1 MGSRALRLAVAVLAV
16 VAAAAAAGDMEM
28 VLSMCCSLG
37 ESWAG
42 NPFLCSEYPSPVAGI
57 PREQQSVCLSTIEI
71 CCTRTKRDELCESGK
86 TAARSGKDCTPED
99 KCGGQF
105 HKDCCEA
112 CKLGLFSGSMA
123 MGCTFQS
130 FSLGHPWDQA
140 YKTCCAEVSSSTKFS
155 EPADNPGI
163 ISTPPLPALESLCDT
178 LPGELCAH
186 ICIPVLGSYRCEC
199 REGFSLMADGKSCQ
213 QDNLPNRC
221 KQNNPCAHKCLDT
234 GVAVE
239 CTCYPGYQ
247 LGADGKSCNDID
259 ECALEVHSCDI
270 QTQECRNQP
279 GGYVCV
285 NRDGTISK
293 PHQPTHHGDG
303 IGDDGSDMNLGR
315 CPVGYKYNISSQ
327 LCDDIDECDLNWGIC
342 GNFSICQNTI
352 GSFVCFG
359 QVLAE
364 DCRPGYTFNEADQ
377 ICEDINECERGLH
390 NCQGDKPVCQ
400 NTEGNFTCS
409 ASCPAGYKFNKK
421 LAVCEDVDECME
433 NIHGCKQGEEVCRNV
448 IGAYECEIKCMPGF
462 QYDEFIRQCTD
473 INECISNLHNCSLE
487 TGDICVNTPGSFV
500 CRPPT
505 CPDGYQINANTR
517 QCEDID
523 ECVMGKHTCSPGERC
538 VNTLGGFWCNPSCT
552 EGYRTDAENPQ
563 NCVDIDECQEGLD
576 NCNKPAE
583 RCRNTNGSFICDTNV
598 NCPQGYKKSLS
609 GECEDVDEC
618 AVSPNIC
625 DRRYSVC
632 VNTEGAYYCQNLPNK
647 PSPRYN
653 QCIPGYRWDVKLHM
667 CVDINECEEGLQI
680 CNLESEECVNE
691 LGGYRCILKQTQFPP
706 VDAHS
711 SGNTSS
717 GTRTCETGYTFDT
730 FTKNCVDVDECH
742 EEGESPC
749 DSTQNCENTPGSFLC
764 VCKSGFQLDPVLQA
778 CVDINECQLNKHD
791 CLPTQRCDNTIGS
804 FHCIRVTS
812 CGTGYTL
819 NAQTG
824 QCEDDDECLLGTDTC
839 RNLGPMWQCRNTLG
853 SFRCEKKRCG
863 DKEILLKTGECRS
876 VVCNP
881 GYEIGPQGRCVDIN
895 ECENPGA
902 CKRNQRCVNEMG
914 SYRCVNLLHCAEG
927 YELNPEGTQC
937 FDIDECLLN
946 KHDCGPTQICQN
958 TAGGYACKC
967 PSGYTIWK
975 KECHDIDECNRY
987 SGQVCARNSE
997 CRNTPGS
1004 YDCICKEGFRQEPGG
1019 RTCLDIDECSETA
1032 GICQQNC
1039 INLWGSYRCACDA
1052 GYVRNIDNRSCDDI
1066 DECEKFKDRK
1076 LCVGF
1081 CTNEP
1086 GSYRCSCPSGYRL
1099 GADGRTCHDI
1109 DECLIGN
1116 VCHGPDDNCLNT
1128 RGSYQCNRIVCPP
1141 NFVRDTE
1148 HKNRCKRAQF
1158 LCHESDIECIRLPMT
1173 YSFNFITF
1181 VSNIPI
1187 PQGHL
1192 DLFTMRGIYST
1203 ATVSFKME
1211 LLDARAPE
1219 GIPKATKD
1227 YFRLRRTAVNQAVI
1241 SLIRSVAGPQEIE
1254 LQLTMELYHNGL
1266 FSASAVARLF
1276 IVVSQYEF

>member
-1 MGSRALRLAVAVLAV
+1 MGSRALRLAVAALAV

-42 NPFLCSEYPSPVAGI
+42 NSFLCSEYPSPVAGI
-57 PREQQSVCLSTIEI
+57 AREQQSVCLSAIEI
-71 CCTRTKRDELCESGK
+71 CCTRTKRDEQCESGK

-186 ICIPVLGSYRCEC
+186 ICIPVPGSYRCEC

-247 LGADGKSCNDID
+247 LDADGKSCNDID

-421 LAVCEDVDECME
+421 LAVCED
-433 NIHGCKQGEEVCRNV
+433 
-448 IGAYECEIKCMPGF
+448 
-462 QYDEFIRQCTD
+462 
-473 INECISNLHNCSLE
+473 
-487 TGDICVNTPGSFV
+487 
-500 CRPPT
+500 
-505 CPDGYQINANTR
+505 
-517 QCEDID
+517 
-523 ECVMGKHTCSPGERC
+523 
-538 VNTLGGFWCNPSCT
+538 
-552 EGYRTDAENPQ
+552 
-563 NCVDIDECQEGLD
+563 
-576 NCNKPAE
+576 
-583 RCRNTNGSFICDTNV
+583 
-598 NCPQGYKKSLS
+598 
-609 GECEDVDEC
+609 
-618 AVSPNIC
+618 
-625 DRRYSVC
+625 
-632 VNTEGAYYCQNLPNK
+632 
-647 PSPRYN
+647 
-653 QCIPGYRWDVKLHM
+653 
-667 CVDINECEEGLQI
+667 INECEEGLQI

-706 VDAHS
+706 VDAHN

-717 GTRTCETGYTFDT
+717 STQTCETGYTFDT

-967 PSGYTIWK
+967 PSGYTIWR

-1004 YDCICKEGFRQEPGG
+1004 YECICKEGFRQEPGG
-1019 RTCLDIDECSETA
+1019 KTCLDIDECSETA

-1039 INLWGSYRCACDA
+1039 INLWGSYRCTCDA

-1116 VCHGPDDNCLNT
+1116 VCRGPDDNCLNT

>member
-1 MGSRALRLAVAVLAV
+1 
-16 VAAAAAAGDMEM
+16 MEM

-42 NPFLCSEYPSPVAGI
+42 NSFLCSEYPSPVAGI
-57 PREQQSVCLSTIEI
+57 PREQQSVCLSAIEI
-71 CCTRTKRDELCESGK
+71 CCTRTKRDEQCESGK

-186 ICIPVLGSYRCEC
+186 ICIPVPGSYRCEC

-247 LGADGKSCNDID
+247 LDADGKSCNDID

-279 GGYVCV
+279 GAYVCV
-285 NRDGTISK
+285 NRDGTVSK

-421 LAVCEDVDECME
+421 LAVCED
-433 NIHGCKQGEEVCRNV
+433 
-448 IGAYECEIKCMPGF
+448 
-462 QYDEFIRQCTD
+462 
-473 INECISNLHNCSLE
+473 
-487 TGDICVNTPGSFV
+487 
-500 CRPPT
+500 
-505 CPDGYQINANTR
+505 
-517 QCEDID
+517 
-523 ECVMGKHTCSPGERC
+523 
-538 VNTLGGFWCNPSCT
+538 
-552 EGYRTDAENPQ
+552 
-563 NCVDIDECQEGLD
+563 
-576 NCNKPAE
+576 
-583 RCRNTNGSFICDTNV
+583 
-598 NCPQGYKKSLS
+598 
-609 GECEDVDEC
+609 
-618 AVSPNIC
+618 
-625 DRRYSVC
+625 
-632 VNTEGAYYCQNLPNK
+632 
-647 PSPRYN
+647 
-653 QCIPGYRWDVKLHM
+653 
-667 CVDINECEEGLQI
+667 INECEEGLQI

-706 VDAHS
+706 VDAHN

-717 GTRTCETGYTFDT
+717 STQTCETGYTFDT

-778 CVDINECQLNKHD
+778 CIDINECQLNKHD

-967 PSGYTIWK
+967 PSGYTIWR

-1039 INLWGSYRCACDA
+1039 INLWGSYRCTCDA

-1109 DECLIGN
+1109 DECLTGN
-1116 VCHGPDDNCLNT
+1116 VCRGPDDNCLNT

>member
-1 MGSRALRLAVAVLAV
+1 MGSRALCLAVAVLAV
-16 VAAAAAAGDMEM
+16 LAAAAAAGDMEM

-42 NPFLCSEYPSPVAGI
+42 NSFLCSEYPSPVAGI
-57 PREQQSVCLSTIEI
+57 PREQQSVCLSAIEI
-71 CCTRTKRDELCESGK
+71 CCTRTKRDEQCESGK

-186 ICIPVLGSYRCEC
+186 ICIPVPGSYRCEC

-247 LGADGKSCNDID
+247 LDADGKSCNDID

-293 PHQPTHHGDG
+293 PHQPTHHGDGG

-421 LAVCEDVDECME
+421 LAVCED
-433 NIHGCKQGEEVCRNV
+433 
-448 IGAYECEIKCMPGF
+448 
-462 QYDEFIRQCTD
+462 
-473 INECISNLHNCSLE
+473 
-487 TGDICVNTPGSFV
+487 
-500 CRPPT
+500 
-505 CPDGYQINANTR
+505 
-517 QCEDID
+517 
-523 ECVMGKHTCSPGERC
+523 
-538 VNTLGGFWCNPSCT
+538 
-552 EGYRTDAENPQ
+552 
-563 NCVDIDECQEGLD
+563 
-576 NCNKPAE
+576 
-583 RCRNTNGSFICDTNV
+583 
-598 NCPQGYKKSLS
+598 
-609 GECEDVDEC
+609 
-618 AVSPNIC
+618 
-625 DRRYSVC
+625 
-632 VNTEGAYYCQNLPNK
+632 
-647 PSPRYN
+647 
-653 QCIPGYRWDVKLHM
+653 
-667 CVDINECEEGLQI
+667 INECEEGLQI

-706 VDAHS
+706 VDAHN

-717 GTRTCETGYTFDT
+717 NTQTCETGYTFDT

-1039 INLWGSYRCACDA
+1039 INLWGSYRCTCDA

-1116 VCHGPDDNCLNT
+1116 VCRGPDDNCLNT

>member
-42 NPFLCSEYPSPVAGI
+42 NSFLCSEYPSPVAGI
-57 PREQQSVCLSTIEI
+57 PREQQSVCLSAIEI
-71 CCTRTKRDELCESGK
+71 CCTRTKRDEQCESGK

-186 ICIPVLGSYRCEC
+186 ICIPVPGSYRCEC

-247 LGADGKSCNDID
+247 LDADGKSCNDID

-421 LAVCEDVDECME
+421 LAVCED
-433 NIHGCKQGEEVCRNV
+433 
-448 IGAYECEIKCMPGF
+448 
-462 QYDEFIRQCTD
+462 
-473 INECISNLHNCSLE
+473 
-487 TGDICVNTPGSFV
+487 
-500 CRPPT
+500 
-505 CPDGYQINANTR
+505 
-517 QCEDID
+517 
-523 ECVMGKHTCSPGERC
+523 
-538 VNTLGGFWCNPSCT
+538 
-552 EGYRTDAENPQ
+552 
-563 NCVDIDECQEGLD
+563 
-576 NCNKPAE
+576 
-583 RCRNTNGSFICDTNV
+583 
-598 NCPQGYKKSLS
+598 
-609 GECEDVDEC
+609 
-618 AVSPNIC
+618 
-625 DRRYSVC
+625 
-632 VNTEGAYYCQNLPNK
+632 
-647 PSPRYN
+647 
-653 QCIPGYRWDVKLHM
+653 
-667 CVDINECEEGLQI
+667 INECEEGLQI
-680 CNLESEECVNE
+680 CSLESEECVNE

-717 GTRTCETGYTFDT
+717 STRTCETGYTFDT

-881 GYEIGPQGRCVDIN
+881 GYEIGSQGRCVDIN

-967 PSGYTIWK
+967 PSGYTIWR

-1032 GICQQNC
+1032 GVCQQNC
-1039 INLWGSYRCACDA
+1039 INVWGSYRCTCDA
-1052 GYVRNIDNRSCDDI
+1052 GYVRSIDNRSCDDI

-1148 HKNRCKRAQF
+1148 HKNRCKRSQF

>member
-421 LAVCEDVDECME
+421 LAVCE
-433 NIHGCKQGEEVCRNV
+433 
-448 IGAYECEIKCMPGF
+448 
-462 QYDEFIRQCTD
+462 
-473 INECISNLHNCSLE
+473 
-487 TGDICVNTPGSFV
+487 
-500 CRPPT
+500 
-505 CPDGYQINANTR
+505 
-517 QCEDID
+517 
-523 ECVMGKHTCSPGERC
+523 
-538 VNTLGGFWCNPSCT
+538 
-552 EGYRTDAENPQ
+552 
-563 NCVDIDECQEGLD
+563 
-576 NCNKPAE
+576 
-583 RCRNTNGSFICDTNV
+583 
-598 NCPQGYKKSLS
+598 
-609 GECEDVDEC
+609 
-618 AVSPNIC
+618 
-625 DRRYSVC
+625 
-632 VNTEGAYYCQNLPNK
+632 
-647 PSPRYN
+647 
-653 QCIPGYRWDVKLHM
+653 
-667 CVDINECEEGLQI
+667 DINECEEGLQI

>member
-16 VAAAAAAGDMEM
+16 VAAAAAAAGDMEM

-42 NPFLCSEYPSPVAGI
+42 NSFLCSEYPSPVAGI
-57 PREQQSVCLSTIEI
+57 PREQQSVCLSAIEI
-71 CCTRTKRDELCESGK
+71 CCTRTKRDEQCESGK

-186 ICIPVLGSYRCEC
+186 ICIPLPGSYRCEC

-247 LGADGKSCNDID
+247 LDADGKSCNDID

-421 LAVCEDVDECME
+421 LAVCED
-433 NIHGCKQGEEVCRNV
+433 
-448 IGAYECEIKCMPGF
+448 
-462 QYDEFIRQCTD
+462 
-473 INECISNLHNCSLE
+473 
-487 TGDICVNTPGSFV
+487 
-500 CRPPT
+500 
-505 CPDGYQINANTR
+505 
-517 QCEDID
+517 
-523 ECVMGKHTCSPGERC
+523 
-538 VNTLGGFWCNPSCT
+538 
-552 EGYRTDAENPQ
+552 
-563 NCVDIDECQEGLD
+563 
-576 NCNKPAE
+576 
-583 RCRNTNGSFICDTNV
+583 
-598 NCPQGYKKSLS
+598 
-609 GECEDVDEC
+609 
-618 AVSPNIC
+618 
-625 DRRYSVC
+625 
-632 VNTEGAYYCQNLPNK
+632 
-647 PSPRYN
+647 
-653 QCIPGYRWDVKLHM
+653 
-667 CVDINECEEGLQI
+667 INECEEGLQI

-717 GTRTCETGYTFDT
+717 STRTCETGYTFDT

-967 PSGYTIWK
+967 PSGYTIWR

-1039 INLWGSYRCACDA
+1039 INLWGSYRCTCDA